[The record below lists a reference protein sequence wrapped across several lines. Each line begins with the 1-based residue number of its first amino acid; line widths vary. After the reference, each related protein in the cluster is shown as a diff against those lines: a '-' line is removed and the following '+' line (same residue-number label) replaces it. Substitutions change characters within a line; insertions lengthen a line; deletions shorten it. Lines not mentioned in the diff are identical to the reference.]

1 MVRARHGAPLV
12 KGNSHG
18 IEINAIGHVRAS
30 DVTRS
35 APFEWREGVNRL
47 STHTKIEK
55 AWTENDRKL
64 WTNRMDIG
72 KPK

>member
-1 MVRARHGAPLV
+1 MVRARPGAPLV

-35 APFEWREGVNRL
+35 AHSNARRRESSLTR
-47 STHTKIEK
+47 KIEK
-55 AWTENDRKL
+55 AWTENDRKH
-64 WTNRMDIG
+64 WANRMDIG